1 MGTERTYGGAVA
13 VVTIDRPDRANSIDL
28 DTALALS
35 TTLDELAADP
45 GTRVVV
51 LTGAGERVFCAGMD
65 LGAVSEGL
73 APQINSVPGGFA
85 GLVRRSFPKPVIA
98 AVEGAAIGGGFEI
111 VLACDLVVASRA
123 ATFALPEVGHGLT
136 AASGGLVRLPR
147 RIPAALAVELLLT
160 GARLDADR
168 ALDLGLVNRL
178 AEPGD
183 ALAQA
188 LELAATI
195 ADRPAAAVD
204 ASVTLARDVA
214 RGDETDAWRRSDE
227 LAAEVAAA
235 PAGAAS
241 GPSAAVRPHAAGAA
255 GAGDRP

>member
-1 MGTERTYGGAVA
+1 MGTERAQEGPVA
-13 VVTIDRPDRANSIDL
+13 VLTVNRPDRANSIDL
-28 DTALALS
+28 ETALELS
-35 TTLDELAADP
+35 AALDELAADEA
-45 GTRVVV
+45 TRVVV

-65 LGAVSEGL
+65 LDAVRAGL
-73 APQINSVPGGFA
+73 ADTINSVPGGFA

-136 AASGGLVRLPR
+136 AASGGLVRLAR

-160 GARLDADR
+160 GERIDAER
-168 ALDLGLVNRL
+168 ALSLGFVNRL

-183 ALAQA
+183 ALSAA
-188 LELAATI
+188 LELAAAI
-195 ADRPAAAVD
+195 ASRPAAAVN
-204 ASVTLARDVA
+204 ASVTLARQVA
-214 RGDETDAWRRSDE
+214 RGDETEAWRLNDE

-235 PAGAAS
+235 AATGAE
-241 GPSAAVRPHAAGAA
+241 GQ
-255 GAGDRP
+255 